1 VDAILQDKQGTFWF
15 GAGGGLYKSTGAQ
28 ITAYTTADGLPD
40 SGINALME
48 DRQGRLWIG
57 TRAGAA
63 RLEGGRFVA
72 IRKADGLAGDR
83 VRSIHED
90 RDGAIWI
97 GTFDSGISRYKDGRW
112 TTYTTR
118 TGLFSDGAFQ
128 ILEDARDNFWISS
141 NRGIYRVSRRQMND
155 VAEGRATT
163 VTSVA
168 YGTQDGMLSAECN
181 GGRQPAGVKGRDGR
195 LWFPTQNGIVA
206 IDPKAVVDNTQPPVV
221 VIDAA
226 TVDGAAVNV
235 DSGIRLAPGQ
245 SDLEIRYTAPSSVKA
260 EHMQFR
266 YMLEGLNT
274 HWIEAGTRREVHYS
288 ELGPGRYT
296 FKLFAS
302 NSDGVWS
309 RLPLSMP
316 VYVAPFFYQTG
327 WFIGLCILAVMAAAT
342 AGYRLRLRRLK
353 ANERRLGQLV
363 AERTS
368 ELNELTQHLNIAN
381 SLLAELATVD
391 SLTELANRRRF
402 DSYLTQE
409 SQRATRT
416 RAPLSL
422 LLLDVD
428 EFKHFNDTY
437 GHQQGDECLRQ
448 IAAMLRITVRRASDL
463 VARFGGEEIAVVLPE
478 TPAAGADVVAES
490 IRLALA
496 RLAIPHEGSSVS
508 DVVTVSIGMATR
520 EPDQDDTP
528 ADLIAA
534 CDAALYRA
542 KAAGRNR
549 VSR

>member
-1 VDAILQDKQGTFWF
+1 
-15 GAGGGLYKSTGAQ
+15 
-28 ITAYTTADGLPD
+28 
-40 SGINALME
+40 
-48 DRQGRLWIG
+48 
-57 TRAGAA
+57 
-63 RLEGGRFVA
+63 
-72 IRKADGLAGDR
+72 
-83 VRSIHED
+83 
-90 RDGAIWI
+90 
-97 GTFDSGISRYKDGRW
+97 
-112 TTYTTR
+112 
-118 TGLFSDGAFQ
+118 
-128 ILEDARDNFWISS
+128 
-141 NRGIYRVSRRQMND
+141 
-155 VAEGRATT
+155 
-163 VTSVA
+163 
-168 YGTQDGMLSAECN
+168 
-181 GGRQPAGVKGRDGR
+181 
-195 LWFPTQNGIVA
+195 
-206 IDPKAVVDNTQPPVV
+206 
-221 VIDAA
+221 
-226 TVDGAAVNV
+226 
-235 DSGIRLAPGQ
+235 
-245 SDLEIRYTAPSSVKA
+245 
-260 EHMQFR
+260 
-266 YMLEGLNT
+266 
-274 HWIEAGTRREVHYS
+274 
-288 ELGPGRYT
+288 
-296 FKLFAS
+296 
-302 NSDGVWS
+302 
-309 RLPLSMP
+309 MP

-327 WFIGLCILAVMAAAT
+327 WFIGLCILAVMATAT
-342 AGYRLRLRRLK
+342 AGYRLRVRRLK